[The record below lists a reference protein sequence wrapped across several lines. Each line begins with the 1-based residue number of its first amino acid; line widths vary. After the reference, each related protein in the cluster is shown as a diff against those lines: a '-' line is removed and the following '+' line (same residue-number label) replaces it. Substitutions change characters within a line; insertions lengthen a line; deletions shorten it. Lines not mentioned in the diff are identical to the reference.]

1 MHNFSNRFYREHGSA
16 KISSEKGMSI
26 LEILIAVGI
35 ISLICVPVIQVIYSL
50 RPSYILDMVKD
61 VPSILLSKSTDIQNV
76 SYYMDGALRAVYK
89 RGGMKEIQN
98 LSHPNLVEGV
108 GIDTVFNRHTCRDF
122 NKNFNTDKK
131 PILYTY
137 TLEDLG
143 ISGDAK
149 FTGLVFIGNSLLI
162 SADSSS
168 TTLPDL
174 YSFTLDTPLYNS
186 ENPFGG
192 SKPVFIPDL
201 SEDTGPGI
209 SQLQS
214 FGTYILTAN
223 TGVKNQANIFRIGLH
238 MVAMVNASTTTSA
251 TVDASPISTVNSI
264 SKQLD
269 LTIPGSN
276 SSTTPITKISIYANG
291 RVYVGTEKSV
301 LPEIF
306 IFNAK
311 TGFVEGSIETGY
323 GINDLLILN
332 DMLIVAGPRDPEIE
346 IFSLTTFQKI
356 GTYDLSGGSG
366 NAKILNIFGD
376 TLYVGRTKGGDELE
390 ILTIQRS
397 EEHPLSLF
405 THILEP
411 AFSKKISWSVDKILK
426 YEDILMLFTAKEY
439 QEFEMFNVADN
450 ISFALNST
458 YKIDLPDRASD
469 VVCFKNSIWMTYKN
483 IDNANLSKLGALV
496 FI

>member
-1 MHNFSNRFYREHGSA
+1 MMRVFFKRFFGKYGSA
-16 KISSEKGMSI
+16 KVSHERGMSI

-35 ISLICVPVIQVIYSL
+35 ISFVCIPVIQVIYSL
-50 RPSYILDMVKD
+50 QPAYILDMVKD
-61 VPSILLSKSTDIQNV
+61 APSVLLSKSADIQNI
-76 SYYMDGALRAVYK
+76 SYYTDGALRVVHK

-98 LSHPNLVEGV
+98 LSHPNVVEGI
-108 GIDTVFNRHTCRDF
+108 GTDTVFNRHTCRDF
-122 NKNFNTDKK
+122 NKNFNADNK

-143 ISGDAK
+143 ISGDTK
-149 FTGLVFIGNSLLI
+149 FTGLAFIGNSLLI

-186 ENPFGG
+186 ENPFGI
-192 SKPVFIPDL
+192 SKPILIPTKG
-201 SEDTGPGI
+201 ENTGPGI

-223 TGVKNQANIFRIGLH
+223 TGVKNQANIFRIGLRDI
-238 MVAMVNASTTTSA
+238 ANASA
-251 TVDASPISTVNSI
+251 TEGADVISTVDTV

-276 SSTTPITKISIYANG
+276 SSTTPITKISMYANG

-306 IFNAK
+306 IFNAN
-311 TGFVEGSIETGY
+311 TGFVEGSIETDY
-323 GINDLLILN
+323 GINDLLVLN

-366 NAKILNIFGD
+366 NAKVLNTFGD
-376 TLYVGRTKGGDELE
+376 DLYVGRTKGGNELE

-397 EEHPLSLF
+397 GEHPLSLF

-411 AFSKKISWSVDKILK
+411 GFSKKISWSVDKILK
-426 YEDILMLFTAKEY
+426 YEDILMLFTSNEY
-439 QEFEMFNVADN
+439 QEFEMFNVVDN
-450 ISFALNST
+450 TSFTLNST
-458 YKIDLPDRASD
+458 YKIDLPDRVSD
-469 VVCFKNSIWMTYKN
+469 AVCFKNSIWMTYKN
-483 IDNANLSKLGALV
+483 IDNANQSKLGILV

>member
-1 MHNFSNRFYREHGSA
+1 MYISFKRFWGKYCSV

-26 LEILIAVGI
+26 LEIIIAIGI
-35 ISLICVPVIQVIYSL
+35 ISLICTPVIQVLYSL
-50 RPSYILDMVKD
+50 HPAYMLDMVKD
-61 VPSILLSKSTDIQNV
+61 VPSVLLSKSTDIQGV
-76 SYYMDGALRAVYK
+76 SYYTDGALRIVHK
-89 RGGMKEIQN
+89 RGGMREVQN
-98 LSHPNLVEGV
+98 LSYPNVVEGV
-108 GIDTVFNRHTCRDF
+108 GTDTVFNRHTCRDF
-122 NKNFNTDKK
+122 NKNFNADKN

-137 TLEDLG
+137 TLEDLSIG
-143 ISGDAK
+143 GDTK
-149 FTGLVFIGNSLLI
+149 FTGLSFVGNSLLI

-174 YSFTLDTPLYNS
+174 YSFRLDTPLYNS
-186 ENPFGG
+186 ENPFDAT
-192 SKPVFIPDL
+192 KPILIPTKG
-201 SEDTGPGI
+201 ENTGPGI

-214 FGTYILTAN
+214 FGTHILTSN

-238 MVAMVNASTTTSA
+238 DAVSAATTEGANA
-251 TVDASPISTVNSI
+251 ISTVDSI

-269 LTIPGSN
+269 LSIPGSN
-276 SSTTPITKISIYANG
+276 STTTPITKISMYANG

-311 TGFVEGSIETGY
+311 TGTVEGSIETDY

-356 GTYDLSGGSG
+356 GAYDLAGGSG
-366 NAKILNIFGD
+366 NAKVLNIFGD
-376 TLYVGRTKGGDELE
+376 DLYIGRTKGGNELE

-397 EEHPLSLF
+397 EERPLSLF

-411 AFSKKISWSVDKILK
+411 IFNKKISWSVDKILK
-426 YEDILMLFTAKEY
+426 YEDILMLFTANEY
-439 QEFEMFNVADN
+439 QEFEMFNVTNN

-458 YKIDLPDRASD
+458 YKIDLPDRVSD
-469 VVCFKNSIWMTYKN
+469 AVCFKNSIWMTYKN
-483 IDNANLSKLGALV
+483 IDNANPFKLGSLV